1 MKRKDLINALGL
13 FIGTLELKSLLFT
26 GLLLLFGVF
35 GYGQNITIDNVS
47 QSEGTNLVF
56 TVTLDASFG
65 TDTTID
71 FTTND
76 GTATIG
82 DSDYTGNTNQLII
95 PSLALSGTITIVTG
109 ADTKVESDETITVLL
124 TGTNQGTI
132 TDNTGLGTILN
143 DDNAVVTIANISG
156 NENDGNITVT
166 ATLDNAVQGGF
177 TVDVSTADGT

>member
-1 MKRKDLINALGL
+1 MVPSNYNPCFLLGFFL
-13 FIGTLELKSLLFT
+13 MV
-26 GLLLLFGVF
+26 GVV
-35 GYGQNITIDNVS
+35 GYGQNITIDDVS

-95 PSLALSGTITIVTG
+95 PALALSGTITIVTG
-109 ADTKVESDETITVLL
+109 ADAKVESDETITVLL

-143 DDNAVVTIANISG
+143 DDNAIVTIADISG

-177 TVDVSTADGT
+177 TVGCFYCRWHGYFSR